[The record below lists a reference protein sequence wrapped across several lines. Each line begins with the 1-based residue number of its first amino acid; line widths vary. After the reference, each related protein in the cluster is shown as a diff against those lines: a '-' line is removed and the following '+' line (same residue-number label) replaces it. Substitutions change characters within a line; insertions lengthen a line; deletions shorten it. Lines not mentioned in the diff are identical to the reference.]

1 MDLSGKTI
9 VITGAASGIGK
20 ATALACARAGAKL
33 LLTDIVADRLAATVG
48 EIEALD
54 ASGAAAGATLGVA
67 ADLRDAAQ
75 VGALFDRAAE
85 RFGRIDGVFANA
97 GITGKRLP
105 LVDLDFESWNEVMAV
120 NLHGTFRTVS
130 AGARRLVAQ
139 GGGGSIVISGSSQGV
154 RPLPGFIAYAASKGA
169 LHNLAQSLAFELAEH
184 KIRVN
189 VLVPGTTN
197 TELVRAMTGHGERV
211 AKTFPLGELAE
222 PEELAQFVVFAMSD
236 LAPHMTGTLLK
247 IDSGR
252 LI

>member
-1 MDLSGKTI
+1 MDLKDKTI
-9 VITGAASGIGK
+9 IITGAASGIGK
-20 ATALACARAGAKL
+20 ASAFACLRAGGNVVL
-33 LLTDIVADRLAATVG
+33 NDIEGDKLAATVS
-48 EIEALD
+48 ELEAANLGGV
-54 ASGAAAGATLGVA
+54 ALGVE
-67 ADLRDAAQ
+67 ADIRDGDQ
-75 VGALFDRAAE
+75 VVALFDQSAE
-85 RFGRIDGVFANA
+85 HFGRIDGILANA
-97 GITGKRLP
+97 AITGTRKP
-105 LVDLDFESWNEVMAV
+105 IAELDFDSWDEVMDV
-120 NLHGTFRTVS
+120 NLNGTFRVVAEGS
-130 AGARRLVAQ
+130 RRLLAQ
-139 GGGGSIVISGSSQGV
+139 GEGGSIIISGSSQGV

-197 TELVRAMTGHGERV
+197 TELVRSLPGHGERV

>member
-1 MDLSGKTI
+1 MDLTGKTI

-20 ATALACARAGAKL
+20 ATALACAAAGANVVL
-33 LLTDIVADRLAATVG
+33 NDVDADRLAAAVRET
-48 EIEALD
+48 EALQP
-54 ASGAAAGATLGVA
+54 GAAALGVA
-67 ADLRDAAQ
+67 ADIRDGDQVARLFDAA
-75 VGALFDRAAE
+75 VE

-97 GITGKRLP
+97 GITGARMP
-105 LVDLDFESWNEVMAV
+105 VAELDFDSWSAVMDV
-120 NLHGTFRTVS
+120 NLHGTFRTVIE
-130 AGARRLVAQ
+130 GARRLLAQ

-184 KIRVN
+184 RIRVN

-197 TELVRAMTGHGERV
+197 TELVRAMPGHGERV

>member
-1 MDLSGKTI
+1 MDLTGKTI

-20 ATALACARAGAKL
+20 ATALACARAGASVVL
-33 LLTDIVADRLAATVG
+33 NDLQAARLVAAVSDVEAVRPGTAA
-48 EIEALD
+48 
-54 ASGAAAGATLGVA
+54 LGVE
-67 ADLRDAAQ
+67 ADIRDGGDVAR
-75 VGALFDRAAE
+75 LFDRAVE

-97 GITGKRLP
+97 GITGARKP
-105 LVDLDFESWNEVMAV
+105 VAELDFADWEEVMAV
-120 NLHGTFRTVS
+120 NLHGTFRTVIE
-130 AGARRLVAQ
+130 GARRLLAQ

-184 KIRVN
+184 RIRVN

-197 TELVRAMTGHGERV
+197 TELVRAMPGHAERV

-222 PEELAQFVVFAMSD
+222 PEELAHFVVFAMSD

>member
-1 MDLSGKTI
+1 MDLTGKTI

-20 ATALACARAGAKL
+20 ATALACALAGANVVL
-33 LLTDIVADRLAATVG
+33 SDIDSAKLAATAN
-48 EIEALD
+48 ELEAVRP
-54 ASGAAAGATLGVA
+54 GAAALGVA
-67 ADLRDAAQ
+67 ADIRNGDEVTHLY
-75 VGALFDRAAE
+75 DRAAK
-85 RFGRIDGVFANA
+85 RFERIDGVFANA
-97 GITGKRLP
+97 AITGARKP
-105 LVDLDFESWNEVMAV
+105 IAELDFDSWNAVMDV
-120 NLHGTFRTVS
+120 NLNGTFRTVIE
-130 AGARRLVAQ
+130 GARRLLAQ
-139 GGGGSIVISGSSQGV
+139 GRGGSIVISGSSQGV

-184 KIRVN
+184 RIRVN

-197 TELVRAMTGHGERV
+197 TELVRAMPGHGERV
-211 AKTFPLGELAE
+211 AKTLPLGELAE

>member
-1 MDLSGKTI
+1 MDLTGKTI

-20 ATALACARAGAKL
+20 ATALACARAGANV
-33 LLTDIVADRLAATVG
+33 VANDVQAERLAAAV
-48 EIEALD
+48 EELEA
-54 ASGAAAGATLGVA
+54 ARPGAAALGVE
-67 ADLRDAAQ
+67 ADIREGEQ
-75 VGALFDRAAE
+75 VVGMYDQAIG
-85 RFGRIDGVFANA
+85 RFGRIDGIFANA
-97 GITGKRLP
+97 GIAGARKP
-105 LVDLDFESWNEVMAV
+105 VAELDFASWDEVMAV
-120 NLHGTFRTVS
+120 NLHGTFHTVIE
-130 AGARRLVAQ
+130 GARRLLAQ

-184 KIRVN
+184 RIRVN

-197 TELVRAMTGHGERV
+197 TELVRSLSGHAERV
-211 AKTFPLGELAE
+211 AKTFPLGELTE
-222 PEELAQFVVFAMSD
+222 PEELAHFVVFAMSD

>member
-1 MDLSGKTI
+1 MDLTGKTI
-9 VITGAASGIGK
+9 VATGAASGIGK
-20 ATALACARAGAKL
+20 ATALACARAGANL
-33 LLTDIVADRLAATVG
+33 LLTDIAADKLDATVAEIDALGGTG
-48 EIEALD
+48 E
-54 ASGAAAGATLGVA
+54 TLGVA
-67 ADLRDAAQ
+67 ADLRDEAQ
-75 VGALFDRAAE
+75 VAALFDRAAE

-97 GITGKRLP
+97 GITGNRLP
-105 LVDLDFESWNEVMAV
+105 AVELDFASWNEVMAI
-120 NLHGTFRTVS
+120 NLHGTFYTVM

-139 GGGGSIVISGSSQGV
+139 GGGGSIIISGSSQGV
-154 RPLPGFIAYAASKGA
+154 RPLPGFIAYSASKGA
-169 LHNLAQSLAFELAEH
+169 LHNLAQSLAFELAAH

-197 TELVRAMTGHGERV
+197 TELVRAMPGHGERV

>member
-1 MDLSGKTI
+1 MDLTGKTI

-20 ATALACARAGAKL
+20 ATALACAAAGGNVVVN
-33 LLTDIVADRLAATVG
+33 DVDGERIATTVS
-48 EIEALD
+48 EIEA
-54 ASGAAAGATLGVA
+54 ATPGAAALGVA
-67 ADLRDAAQ
+67 ADIRDGGEVADLYDQA
-75 VGALFDRAAE
+75 VA
-85 RFGRIDGVFANA
+85 RFGRLDGVVANA
-97 GITGKRLP
+97 GITGERKP
-105 LVDLDFESWNEVMAV
+105 VTELDFDSWNAVMAV
-120 NLHGTFRTVS
+120 NLHGTFHTVIE
-130 AGARRLVAQ
+130 GARRLVAQ
-139 GGGGSIVISGSSQGV
+139 GGGGSMVITGSSQGV

-184 KIRVN
+184 RIRVN

-197 TELVRAMTGHGERV
+197 TELVRAIPGHGERV

-222 PEELAQFVVFAMSD
+222 PEELAQFTVFALSD

>member
-1 MDLSGKTI
+1 MDLTGKII
-9 VITGAASGIGK
+9 VATGAASGIGK
-20 ATALACARAGAKL
+20 ATALACAQAGADL
-33 LLTDIVADRLAATVG
+33 LLTDIVADKLEATVAG
-48 EIEALD
+48 IEAM
-54 ASGAAAGATLGVA
+54 GAAGRVLGIA
-67 ADLRDAAQ
+67 ADLREEAE
-75 VGALFDRAAE
+75 VTALFDRAAAD
-85 RFGRIDGVFANA
+85 FGRIDGVFANA
-97 GITGKRLP
+97 GITGNRLP
-105 LVDLDFESWNEVMAV
+105 ATELDFASWNEVMAI
-120 NLHGTFRTVS
+120 NLHGTFHTVM

-169 LHNLAQSLAFELAEH
+169 LHNLAQSLAFELAAH
-184 KIRVN
+184 RIRVN

-197 TELVRAMTGHGERV
+197 TELVRAMPGHGERV

>member
-1 MDLSGKTI
+1 MKLKDKTI
-9 VITGAASGIGK
+9 IITGAASGIGK
-20 ATALACARAGAKL
+20 ASAFACLQAGANVVL
-33 LLTDIVADRLAATVG
+33 GDIEADKLAATVS
-48 EIEALD
+48 EFETANLD
-54 ASGAAAGATLGVA
+54 GAALGVEV
-67 ADLRDAAQ
+67 DIRDGDQ
-75 VGALFDRAAE
+75 VVGLFDRSVE
-85 RFGRIDGVFANA
+85 HFGRVDGILANA
-97 GITGKRLP
+97 AITGDRKP
-105 LVDLDFESWNEVMAV
+105 IAELDFDSWDAVMDV
-120 NLHGTFRTVS
+120 NLNGTFRVVAEGS
-130 AGARRLVAQ
+130 RRLLAQ
-139 GGGGSIVISGSSQGV
+139 GEGGSIIISGSSQGV

-197 TELVRAMTGHGERV
+197 TELVRAMPGHGERV

>member
-1 MDLSGKTI
+1 VLNDQQ
-9 VITGAASGIGK
+9 AARLVAAVSDVEAVRPG
-20 ATALACARAGAKL
+20 TAA
-33 LLTDIVADRLAATVG
+33 
-48 EIEALD
+48 
-54 ASGAAAGATLGVA
+54 LGVE
-67 ADLRDAAQ
+67 ADIRDGGDVAR
-75 VGALFDRAAE
+75 LFDRAVE

-97 GITGKRLP
+97 GITGARKP
-105 LVDLDFESWNEVMAV
+105 VAELDFADWEEVMAV
-120 NLHGTFRTVS
+120 NLHGTFRTVIE
-130 AGARRLVAQ
+130 GARRLLAQ

-184 KIRVN
+184 RIRVN

-197 TELVRAMTGHGERV
+197 TELVRAMPGHAERV

-222 PEELAQFVVFAMSD
+222 PEELAHFVVFAMSD